1 MNRPP
6 ILNSR
11 GLAALAGVVIAATSV
26 FALLWAL
33 ALAPDQSE
41 RLAGIR
47 RLAALA
53 SPAPTPGQ
61 PTSVYAP
68 GAVCGSALAAA
79 ETLLK
84 IRLSD
89 AAKAAG
95 VEIIQLDLTS
105 IPGEPL
111 SSVQLTGRVE
121 GAYGS
126 GLNFMKI
133 LADQTPTIFLDSL
146 KTSKTAGD
154 QTSWDFEGRVYCSVR
169 LPS

>member
-6 ILNSR
+6 ILNGGR
-11 GLAALAGVVIAATSV
+11 LAALAGVAITATSA
-26 FALLWAL
+26 FAVLWAL

-53 SPAPTPGQ
+53 SPAPTAGQ
-61 PTSVYAP
+61 LASSYAP
-68 GAVCGSALAAA
+68 GAVCGSALAPAQ
-79 ETLLK
+79 TLLK

-95 VEIIQLDLTS
+95 VEIIQLDLASTA
-105 IPGEPL
+105 GEPL

-133 LADQTPTIFLDSL
+133 LADQAPTIFLDSL
-146 KTSKTAGD
+146 KTSRIAND
-154 QTSWDFEGRVYCSVR
+154 QTSWVFSGRIYCSVR